1 MSNAWDDLVA
11 LEANAQPEAAWP
23 VDLQIPT
30 TEESPQEALPDWPE
44 PLSATTEEADRLLP
58 FQVLKLD
65 DATVRVVISTVD
77 SQLPTGFTVGDDPPF
92 ELTVSGNGYVYAEI
106 TYSTSSGLVTGS
118 EIKAGASVPASS
130 SGLAYVTLATYATAA
145 SVLTVSPNTAY
156 GPITVF
162 SCRNWYEPTPTFTVS
177 AFPASTFSV

>member
-11 LEANAQPEAAWP
+11 LDANAQPEAAWP

-65 DATVRVVISTVD
+65 DTTVRVVGSTID
-77 SQLPTGFTVGDDPPF
+77 GQLPDGFVVGDDPPF
-92 ELTVSGNGYVYAEI
+92 ELAVSGNGYVYAKI
-106 TYSTSSGLVTGS
+106 TYSTSTGVVSGREILSASQRHHRGS
-118 EIKAGASVPASS
+118 
-130 SGLAYVTLATYATAA
+130 
-145 SVLTVSPNTAY
+145 
-156 GPITVF
+156 
-162 SCRNWYEPTPTFTVS
+162 PT
-177 AFPASTFSV
+177 